1 MTLGLCSRNCGRHLL
16 SETLTRSRNGA
27 YTSRAPHTLYM
38 KSKFQFLVVLLFFSS
53 LMAHAGA
60 IRNLSGFTNNI
71 YGPNDDGTYPVTG
84 PDVGIPP
91 GTPVAIPIGFP
102 INFYG
107 QTFSNL
113 FLNNNGNVT
122 FDLPL
127 GEFTPFGL
135 ANTRAEIIAP
145 FFADVDT
152 RAGNVV
158 TFGNDTVDGHQA
170 FGVDWI
176 GVDYFDATVDGTDKS
191 NSFQLIVID
200 RSDRRPGDFDI
211 EFNYD
216 MVQWETGDASGGS
229 DGLGGSSA
237 AVGFSNGSGQPGTSL
252 QFSGSGIPHSFL
264 DINPGGLIHD
274 SLNTNVLGRYIIPI
288 VNLTNKVL
296 NVTRLAQGDP
306 RWGSQTYDD
315 SGTNIQAQGSAV
327 ACLAMAL
334 NYAGIPTD
342 PGQLNTLLEND
353 HDFDENE
360 VNWGPATRDASTNKV
375 EFHAHRGSDTQYLS
389 QSLDNGYPVIVEV
402 STASG
407 ADHFVLVI
415 GEQNGH
421 FVINDP
427 GYVNATTLDYYN
439 NTFETR
445 GYVSA
450 QAGDVSEFD
459 IAAGTETE
467 VLVVDPLGRLTGYEP
482 SSALVVEQIPQSVH
496 FSDSLEKSD
505 LTGASGTNTAHM
517 VDIYQPMQGD
527 YQVFLISTNPGN
539 YKLVLGS
546 FSSTGAGGPRLT
558 MTGTENSV
566 GIAAFQVHLGS
577 SGLTSE
583 PYTNQCLWTA
593 SPTNGSAP
601 LTVNF
606 SGPATD
612 TAGNSI
618 TSWYWNLGDGTIGT
632 GQNPQETY
640 ANGGTYFPSLIA
652 IDSAGNTVVSYGP
665 SIFVPDVV
673 VSANP
678 TIGSVPLTV
687 QFTAAGADTSGSNI
701 TSWNWDFGDGSTSTA
716 QNPSHTYTNFGTF
729 TPVLTAI
736 NSAGAT
742 VNGGRL
748 LYSPM
753 SQSIS
758 VLPLQIENGGFE
770 TGDFSD
776 WNSSNAPDAYVDDG
790 TGNID
795 SIQPHSGSWFAVFEG
810 IGSPEILSQAI
821 ATSPGSPY
829 LLSLWFYSDGATP
842 NEFILSWN
850 GNTLFRQIDIP
861 ATGWTNLQFTVKATG
876 TNATIQ
882 CIGRNDNGDLG
893 LDDVIAMEAPY
904 LAIARSAQNMVI
916 SWPTNPIL
924 STLQSTT
931 NLSASA
937 VWTTNSTTPVT
948 VNGQNFV
955 TNPISGKQMFFR
967 LSP

>member
-1 MTLGLCSRNCGRHLL
+1 
-16 SETLTRSRNGA
+16 
-27 YTSRAPHTLYM
+27 M
-38 KSKFQFLVVLLFFSS
+38 KFKFQSLALLMTFSS
-53 LMAHAGA
+53 VMAHAGA
-60 IRNLSGFTNNI
+60 IRNLSGFTNNV

-107 QTFSNL
+107 QTFSSL

-122 FDLPL
+122 FDAAL

-135 ANTRAEIIAP
+135 VNTRSEIIAP

-152 RAGNVV
+152 RFAGIV

-176 GVDYFDATVDGTDKS
+176 GVGYYNVANQTDKS
-191 NSFQLIVID
+191 NSFQVILIN

-216 MVQWETGDASGGS
+216 VVQWETGDASGGS
-229 DGLGGSSA
+229 DGLGGGSA
-237 AVGFSNGSGQPGTSL
+237 VVGFSNGSGQPGTSL

-264 DINPGGLIHD
+264 DINPGGLIHN
-274 SLNTNVLGRYIIPI
+274 SLNTNVLGRYVIPI

-296 NVTRLAQGDP
+296 NVTRFSQGDP

-334 NYAGIPTD
+334 NYAGIPTN
-342 PGQLNTLLEND
+342 PGQLNTVLENN

-360 VNWGPATRDASTNKV
+360 VNWGPATRDGSTNQV
-375 EFHAHRGSDTQYLS
+375 VFHAHRGSDTQYLS
-389 QSLDNGYPVIVEV
+389 QSLDNGFPVIVKV

-407 ADHFVLVI
+407 GGHFVLVI

-421 FVINDP
+421 FLINDP
-427 GYVNATTLDYYN
+427 GHVNATTLDFYN

-459 IAAGTETE
+459 ISAGTSTE
-467 VLVVDPLGRLTGYEP
+467 VLVVDPLGRLTGYNPASE
-482 SSALVVEQIPQSVH
+482 LIVEQIPQSVH

-505 LTGASGTNTAHM
+505 LTGAPGTNTAHM
-517 VDIYQPMQGD
+517 AEIFQPMQGD

-546 FSSTGAGGPRLT
+546 FSSTGTAGPRLT
-558 MTGTENSV
+558 MTGAENSV
-566 GIAAFQVHLGS
+566 GITAFQVHLGS

-583 PYTNQCLWTA
+583 PYTNQCVWTA

-601 LTVNF
+601 LSVNF

-618 TSWYWNLGDGTIGT
+618 TNWYWDLGDGTIST
-632 GQNPQETY
+632 LQNPSENY
-640 ANGGTYFPSLIA
+640 NNGGTFFPILVA
-652 IDSAGNTVVSYGP
+652 VDSAGNTVVGIGP
-665 SIFVPDVV
+665 SILVPNVV
-673 VSANP
+673 ISANP
-678 TIGSVPLTV
+678 TIGPVPLTV
-687 QFTAAGADTSGSNI
+687 QFISASTDTSGSNI

-716 QNPSHTYTNFGTF
+716 QNPSHTYTNSGTF
-729 TPVLTAI
+729 RPVLTAI

-742 VNGGRL
+742 VTGGAWI
-748 LYSPM
+748 YSPTPL
-753 SQSIS
+753 SIT

-770 TGDFSD
+770 TGDFTD
-776 WNSSNAPDAYVDDG
+776 WNSSNAPTAFVDDG
-790 TGNID
+790 TGNFDGI
-795 SIQPHSGSWFAVFEG
+795 SPYSGTWFAVFEG
-810 IGSPEILSQAI
+810 TLSPEVLSQVI
-821 ATSPGSPY
+821 ATDPGHTY
-829 LLSLWFYSDGATP
+829 LLKLWFYSDGNTP
-842 NEFILSWN
+842 NEFGVSWN
-850 GNTLFRQIDIP
+850 GNTLFDQTDIP
-861 ATGWTNLQFTVKATG
+861 LTGWTNLQFAVKATG
-876 TNATIQ
+876 TSATIQ
-882 CIGRNDNGDLG
+882 FIGRSDNGDLG
-893 LDDVIAMEAPY
+893 LDEVNAIEAPS
-904 LAIARSAQNMVI
+904 LGIARSAQNMVI
-916 SWPTNPIL
+916 SWPTNSIL
-924 STLQSTT
+924 STLLSAT
-931 NLSASA
+931 NLSPSA

-948 VNGQNFV
+948 DNGQNFV
-955 TNPISGKQMFFR
+955 TNPVSGKQMFFR
-967 LSP
+967 LSSP

>member
-1 MTLGLCSRNCGRHLL
+1 
-16 SETLTRSRNGA
+16 
-27 YTSRAPHTLYM
+27 M
-38 KSKFQFLVVLLFFSS
+38 KSKSQSLALLLLFST

-60 IRNLSGFTNNI
+60 IRNLTGFTTNI
-71 YGPNDDGTYPVTG
+71 FVPNDDGSYPV
-84 PDVGIPP
+84 PDSFA

-122 FDLPL
+122 FDTWL
-127 GEFTPFGL
+127 FDYTPFGL
-135 ANTRAEIIAP
+135 ANTRTEIIAP
-145 FFADVDT
+145 YFADVDT
-152 RAGNVV
+152 RTIGSV

-176 GVDYFDATVDGTDKS
+176 GVGYFENATDKT
-191 NSFQLIVID
+191 NSFQLILIN

-216 MVQWETGDASGGS
+216 VVEWETGNASGGT
-229 DGLGGSSA
+229 DGLGGDSA
-237 AVGFSNGSGQPGTSL
+237 VVGFSNGSGQPGTSL

-264 DINPGGLIHD
+264 DINPGGLVHN
-274 SLNTNVLGRYIIPI
+274 SLNTNVLGRYVIPI

-296 NVTRLAQGDP
+296 NVTRLAQGDS

-342 PGQLNTLLEND
+342 PGQLNTVLEND

-360 VNWGPATRDASTNKV
+360 VNWGPSTRDGSTNHV
-375 EFHAHRGSDTQYLS
+375 VFHAHRGSDTQYLS
-389 QSLDNGYPVIVEV
+389 QSLDNGFPVIVEV
-402 STASG
+402 TTASG
-407 ADHFVLVI
+407 GNHFVLVI

-427 GYVNATTLDYYN
+427 GHVNATTLDYYN
-439 NTFETR
+439 NIFETR
-445 GYVSA
+445 GYVAA
-450 QAGDVSEFD
+450 QSGDISEFD
-459 IAAGTETE
+459 ISAGTQTE
-467 VLVVDPLGRLTGYEP
+467 VLVVDPLGRLTGYDP
-482 SSALVVEQIPQSVH
+482 AAALIVEQIPQSVH

-505 LTGASGTNTAHM
+505 LTGAPGTNTAHM

-546 FSSTGAGGPRLT
+546 FSSTRTAGPRLT
-558 MTGTENSV
+558 MSGTESSP
-566 GIAAFQVHLGS
+566 GITTFQFHLGS

-583 PYTNQCLWTA
+583 PFTNQCVWTA
-593 SPTNGSAP
+593 SPTNPSP
-601 LTVNF
+601 SQLVQFT
-606 SGPATD
+606 GPATD

-618 TSWYWNLGDGTIGT
+618 TNWYWDLGDGTIST
-632 GQNPQETY
+632 DQNPSETY
-640 ANGGTYFPSLIA
+640 TNGATYLPSLVA
-652 IDSAGNTVVSYGP
+652 IDSAGNTVVGIGP
-665 SIFVPDVV
+665 SIFVPNVV

-678 TIGSVPLTV
+678 TIGPVPLTV
-687 QFTAAGADTSGSNI
+687 QFNAASTDTSGSNI

-716 QNPSHTYTNFGTF
+716 QSPSHTYTSFGTF
-729 TPVLTAI
+729 TPILTAI

-742 VNGGRL
+742 VYGGAL
-748 LYSPM
+748 IYSPKP
-753 SQSIS
+753 QSIT
-758 VLPLQIENGGFE
+758 VLPVQIENGGFE
-770 TGDFSD
+770 TGDFTDWTNSD
-776 WNSSNAPDAYVDDG
+776 PLQVYVYVDDG
-790 TGNID
+790 TLNVDGIP
-795 SIQPHSGSWFAVFEG
+795 PHSGSWFAVFEG
-810 IGSPEILSQAI
+810 TPSPEVLSQVI
-821 ATSPGSPY
+821 ATDPGHTY
-829 LLSLWFYSDGATP
+829 LLSLWFYSDGHTP
-842 NEFILSWN
+842 NEFGVSWN
-850 GNTLFRQIDIP
+850 GNNLFDQTDIP
-861 ATGWTNLQFTVKATG
+861 LTGWTNLLFTVKATG
-876 TNATIQ
+876 ASATVQ
-882 CIGRNDNGDLG
+882 FIGRNDNGDLG
-893 LDDVIAMEAPY
+893 LDDVNAIEAPS
-904 LAIARSAQNMVI
+904 LGIGRFAQNMVI

-955 TNPISGKQMFFR
+955 TNPISGKQMYFR
-967 LSP
+967 LSSP